1 MKILPGDLGAAER
14 LQTLV
19 PAQGLA
25 CGVQAGNASDVP
37 SQDQCSVSLIIPYS
51 I

>member
-1 MKILPGDLGAAER
+1 MKILPDDLGAAER

-25 CGVQAGNASDVP
+25 CRAQA
-37 SQDQCSVSLIIPYS
+37 
-51 I
+51 